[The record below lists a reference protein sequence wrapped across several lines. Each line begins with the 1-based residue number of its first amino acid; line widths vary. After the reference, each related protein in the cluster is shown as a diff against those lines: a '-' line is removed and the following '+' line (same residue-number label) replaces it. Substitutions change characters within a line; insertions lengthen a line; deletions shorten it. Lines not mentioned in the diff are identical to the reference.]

1 MKKVIAAVIGAV
13 LLVAGCGGGGD
24 GDGDGATSVP
34 PSSNAPER
42 PAAQSPAGTVPE
54 ALKFEGETLDGKGFD
69 GASLAGKPVVFWFW
83 APWCPKCLSEG
94 PHVAKAA
101 EKYGDRVSFVGIGG
115 LDDGKDRLQAFVSR
129 TGTKSLTHL
138 DDRTGKL
145 YSHFKVTSQSSFVF
159 MAPDGTTS
167 KDSGPLGQSELNRH
181 VDELLG

>member
-1 MKKVIAAVIGAV
+1 MKKAILIVTGAA
-13 LLVAGCGGGGD
+13 LLATGCGTGGE
-24 GDGDGATSVP
+24 ATT
-34 PSSNAPER
+34 APEPTADAPGT
-42 PAAQSPAGTVPE
+42 PAARSSGAAAEDVPE
-54 ALKFEGETLDGKGFD
+54 TLRFQGETLDGEAFD

-83 APWCPKCLSEG
+83 APWCSKCLSEG
-94 PHVAKAA
+94 PNVAKAA
-101 EKYGDRVSFVGIGG
+101 DKYGDRVSFVGIGG
-115 LDDGKDRLQAFVSR
+115 LDDGKDRLRTFVSR

-167 KDSGPLGQSELNRH
+167 KDSGPLGPSELNRH